1 MKPLLAFF
9 FLVLIAF
16 ATIGSCVAGSV
27 GVINLTTDVESGAIP
42 LVATALLAV
51 YEVVVR
57 LVPTVGN
64 ISVIH
69 AVVSFLQFLS
79 GKLNVTKE

>member
-9 FLVLIAF
+9 FLAFIVLALV
-16 ATIGSCVAGSV
+16 GSCVAGSI
-27 GVINLTTDVESGAIP
+27 GVINLTTDVASGALP
-42 LVATALLAV
+42 LVASALLAV

-57 LVPTVGN
+57 LVPTAGN
-64 ISVIH
+64 LSIVH

-79 GKLNVTKE
+79 GKLNVTKD